1 MGERLTRR
9 HRPRP
14 LRAQTGEGVTVPT
27 TGPTKP
33 RTHVHNMKPQTKVL
47 DLQKLLAI
55 QAAEKSANAA
65 RQAAQRELDA
75 VIKAARLPA
84 LIDPVT
90 LSRAT
95 LASASLDAAKA
106 AYAKIPRAR
115 RETAE
120 TVAKFAMEYA
130 RSIARHY
137 GGEYSGN
144 TTARA
149 EWGTAATARTYIS
162 RGEQYSRRCTY
173 RKTDAEHVVTLDPAR
188 VHALH
193 ACERLR
199 QLSAADGLALI
210 ALDDDGSAVWVKTTG
225 KAITHESGWVI
236 GDDVCCYHS
245 TQSRAH
251 AAKGHARK
259 RARIDAERAEIE
271 ARRLATTPGTPE
283 YIAAQK
289 ADRRARLI
297 TRLCKG
303 ATATIADARR
313 LGYCVP
319 GIEAFQ
325 RAHGIGDAAPLPDL
339 IKTGNPSA
347 VRLALEVARKLAK
360 AA

>member
-1 MGERLTRR
+1 
-9 HRPRP
+9 
-14 LRAQTGEGVTVPT
+14 
-27 TGPTKP
+27 
-33 RTHVHNMKPQTKVL
+33 MKPQTKVL
-47 DLQKLLAI
+47 DLQRLLAI
-55 QAAEKSANAA
+55 QTAEQSANAA

-95 LASASLDAAKA
+95 LATAAHEAAKA

-120 TVAKFAMEYA
+120 TVARWAMEYA
-130 RSIARHY
+130 RSIAHRY
-137 GGEYSGN
+137 GGEYSGDSS
-144 TTARA
+144 ARA
-149 EWGTAATARTYIS
+149 EWGTAATARTYTS
-162 RGEQYSRRCTY
+162 QGDQYSRRCTHH
-173 RKTDAEHVVTLDPAR
+173 KTNAAHVVTLDPAR

-193 ACERLR
+193 ASERLR
-199 QLSAADGLALI
+199 QLSAADGLPLI
-210 ALDDDGSAVWVKTTG
+210 ALDDDGAAVWVGVSNKQLFSR
-225 KAITHESGWVI
+225 AGWII

-245 TQSRAH
+245 TQSREH
-251 AAKGHARK
+251 AVNGHARK
-259 RARIDAERAEIE
+259 RAKLDAERAEVE
-271 ARRLATTPGTPE
+271 ARRLATTPGTSE

-297 TRLCKG
+297 ARLCKG

-313 LGYCVP
+313 LGYCGP

-325 RAHGIGDAAPLPDL
+325 RAHGIGDTAPLPAL
-339 IKTGNPSA
+339 VKTGNPSA

>member
-1 MGERLTRR
+1 
-9 HRPRP
+9 
-14 LRAQTGEGVTVPT
+14 
-27 TGPTKP
+27 
-33 RTHVHNMKPQTKVL
+33 MKPQTKVL
-47 DLQKLLAI
+47 DLQRLLAI
-55 QAAEKSANAA
+55 QTAEQSANAA

-95 LASASLDAAKA
+95 LATAALDSAKA

-120 TVAKFAMEYA
+120 IVAKFALEYA
-130 RSIARHY
+130 RSIAHRY
-137 GGEYSGN
+137 GGEYSGDFS
-144 TTARA
+144 ARA
-149 EWGTAATARTYIS
+149 EWGTAATARTYTS
-162 RGEQYSRRCTY
+162 RGDQYSRRCTY
-173 RKTDAEHVVTLDPAR
+173 HKTNATHVVTLDPAR

-193 ACERLR
+193 ASERLR
-199 QLSAADGLALI
+199 QLSAADGLPLI
-210 ALDDDGSAVWVKTTG
+210 ALDDDGAAVWVGVSNKQLFSR
-225 KAITHESGWVI
+225 AGWII

-245 TQSRAH
+245 TQSREH
-251 AAKGHARK
+251 AVKGHARK
-259 RARIDAERAEIE
+259 RAKLDAERARKRAKLE

-289 ADRRARLI
+289 AERRARLI
-297 TRLCKG
+297 ARLCKG

-313 LGYCVP
+313 LGYCGP
-319 GIEAFQ
+319 GIAAFQ
-325 RAHGIGDAAPLPDL
+325 RAHGIGETAPLPDL
-339 IKTGNPSA
+339 VKTGNPSA